1 MLHLDDKLI
10 LSGSRSLQHGS
21 LFCPLSVDPVS
32 INPVFVGSLSENP
45 VTGPSICISSLK
57 LSK

>member
-1 MLHLDDKLI
+1 MLHSDDKLI
-10 LSGSRSLQHGS
+10 LFGSRSLQYGS

-32 INPVFVGSLSENP
+32 VNLLFVGSLSENP